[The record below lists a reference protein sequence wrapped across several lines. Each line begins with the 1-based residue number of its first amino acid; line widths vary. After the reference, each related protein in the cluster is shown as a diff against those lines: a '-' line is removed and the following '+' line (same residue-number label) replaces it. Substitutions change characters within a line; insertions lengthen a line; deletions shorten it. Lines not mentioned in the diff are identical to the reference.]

1 MLEIAHWI
9 KPFLSINAPLTD
21 SDRRLQDHV
30 WLELSAQ
37 CDDPV
42 RSRRSPVG
50 HVSHHISSLPDSSC
64 HTVTS
69 GQVSGPPPSTD
80 GKTLAPPPL
89 LLLHRSSSTA
99 PPPLLLL
106 LISHLSTSE
115 QLTARVRDELRVSH
129 PPSPSCFSLLAL
141 LQSYHHCVSFVHTES
156 CTFSSPHI
164 SLIHRLI
171 THCRPCCPP
180 RAQKNQS
187 SSVPHSFATSH
198 HTTRPLSP
206 QSFLY
211 RPRPAAMRGLSPNL

>member
-1 MLEIAHWI
+1 M
-9 KPFLSINAPLTD
+9 
-21 SDRRLQDHV
+21 
-30 WLELSAQ
+30 
-37 CDDPV
+37 
-42 RSRRSPVG
+42 
-50 HVSHHISSLPDSSC
+50 SHHIYSLPDSSC
-64 HTVTS
+64 HGSITVTS
-69 GQVSGPPPSTD
+69 GQVSGPPPSMD
-80 GKTLAPPPL
+80 GKTL
-89 LLLHRSSSTA
+89 A

-115 QLTARVRDELRVSH
+115 QLTARVRDELSVSH